1 MSTSMELYL
10 REIDRTPLLNA
21 EDEHDL
27 AVRVE
32 AGDMQARDE
41 LVPANLRLVVRISKE
56 YTGRGLALEDLISEG
71 NIGLM
76 RAVEGFNSDAGTRFS
91 TYAAF
96 WIKQSI
102 RLALNKSGHAVRIPQ
117 YVGTL
122 LTKWRRMEHTL
133 RDELGREAT
142 REEVAAELG
151 LKKRQIEAVLKA
163 QWGMAAAQAASEETD
178 WSDMLPDGRSGDP
191 ADGLEIAETLSH
203 VANSLDGL
211 GERAA
216 TILRLRYGLTGEEP
230 ATLQDVG
237 QRLGLTRERIRQLER
252 ESLAA
257 LRDHVAA

>member
-1 MSTSMELYL
+1 MDLYL
-10 REIDRTPLLNA
+10 REIDRTPLLTA
-21 EDEHDL
+21 AGEHDL
-27 AVRVE
+27 AVLVE
-32 AGDMQARDE
+32 AGDIAARDE
-41 LVPANLRLVVRISKE
+41 LVRSNLRLVVRISRE

-76 RAVEGFNSDAGTRFS
+76 RAAEGFSSAAGTRFS
-91 TYAAF
+91 TYASF

-122 LTKWRRMEHTL
+122 LTKWRRMESTL

-142 REEVAAELG
+142 REEVADALG
-151 LKKRQIEAVLKA
+151 LKKRQMQAVLKA
-163 QWGMAAAQAASEETD
+163 QRAMAAAQAGSEEGD
-178 WSDMLPDGRSGDP
+178 WSEMLPDGRCPDP
-191 ADGLEIAETLSH
+191 ADCLANAETLSH
-203 VANSLDGL
+203 VAKSLDGL

-216 TILRLRYGLTGEEP
+216 NILRLRFGLAGEDP

-252 ESLAA
+252 ESLLA
-257 LRDHVAA
+257 LRECVA